1 MSVVF
6 TLMFG
11 LVLLIVMTQYFS
23 EQYQKRFIA
32 EQTTINVTTGQ
43 MIDSSLAH
51 RRDALVQFTK
61 LLISGNQLKSKDQLQ
76 VILDERIV
84 LHHMFNGGLLVMNA
98 QAEGLVDSPILP
110 GRAGTDYSDRPHV
123 QWVSQHLKPLIT
135 NPFLGRR
142 MQAPIFIVNS
152 PILSEQNQLLG
163 YMIGIISL
171 KHDPLLNQV
180 HDHFRAR
187 HDRSFIIDP
196 TQKLFVSSTDSQF
209 LFQPIEDWLDSSLI
223 DALMQQKSSGF
234 AFNMNG
240 EPIFYNA
247 HRLETV
253 DWILVSIRDESLIS
267 ATVSRVV
274 NNLLLIGL
282 LMFLIGLPLLYGLL
296 KSQLSPLRRAAE
308 YLKKQPDQPINLTQL
323 SNYPDEV
330 NQLIQAFNQ
339 AIYYQQAHQQKLEQA
354 RVEAERANQTKSRFL
369 AVMSH
374 EVRNPL
380 AAIMGLAEI
389 GVAVDSDAAKKQDC
403 LRKIYLTG
411 EGLKG
416 LLDDVL
422 DLSKIEEN
430 KLVIQPVPF
439 ALSGLVEQIES
450 QFLSLAQQKGLKF
463 KVKMD
468 DDLSAVYSGDRQ
480 RLLQVLNNL
489 LSNALKFTEKGSVT
503 VSIHRLVNTMA
514 QTVLP
519 SRQASEHGVCQVSE
533 WVAFSVRDTGIGMSE
548 EQKQKLFQ
556 PFQQGDDSISQFYG
570 GTGLGLAISQDL
582 VQLMG
587 GDQIGLEST
596 QHEGSHFFFSIPLG
610 VCTADQVQQALSHVK
625 LEKAYGCYNAT
636 LLLVEDV
643 EINRRVLADILTSA
657 GFDCYLAE
665 NGQEAID
672 IVNQQTID
680 LVLMDKQMPVMN
692 GFDATIELRRF
703 YPDLPIIG
711 ISADA
716 SDHDRYMAL
725 NVGMNV
731 FLPKPVNSR
740 VLVATICKLLET
752 HEQSID
758 STLEVPV
765 VSEESLILDFEIG
778 KPWLD
783 LAEAMRF
790 FDHKPRLLRKTLAE
804 FSQQIAFE
812 QFERLYRQVDA
823 EKDDLMISSERLY
836 KNWQK
841 LSKIIHQL
849 RGSCGLVGAT
859 ILFELLTLLEDDVR
873 HFQLS
878 NADYLDQ
885 WQHSLKQ
892 TLAAIDQVLET

>member
-1 MSVVF
+1 MSLVF

-11 LVLLIVMTQYFS
+11 LVLLVVMTQYFS
-23 EQYQKRFIA
+23 EQYQKRFTA
-32 EQTTINVTTGQ
+32 EQTAINVTTGQ
-43 MIDSSLAH
+43 MIDSSLSH
-51 RRDALVQFTK
+51 RRDALVQFSR
-61 LLISGNQLKSKDQLQ
+61 LLVANDQLKPKDQLQ
-76 VILDERIV
+76 AMLDERIV
-84 LHHMFNGGLLVMNA
+84 LHHMFNGGLLILDA
-98 QAEGLVDSPILP
+98 QAQGLVDSPIFP
-110 GRAGTDYSDRPHV
+110 GRVGTDYSDRPHI
-123 QWVSQHLKPLIT
+123 QWVSQHLQPLIT

-142 MQAPIFIVNS
+142 MQAPIFIINN

-163 YMIGIISL
+163 YMIGVISL
-171 KHDPLLNQV
+171 EQDPLLNQV

-209 LFQPIEDWLDSSLI
+209 LFQPIDHWLDSSLI
-223 DALMQQKSSGF
+223 DALMQNKTSGF
-234 AFNMNG
+234 ALNMNG
-240 EPIFYNA
+240 EPVFYSA
-247 HRLETV
+247 HPLQTV
-253 DWILVSIRDESLIS
+253 DWLLVSIKDENLIS
-267 ATVSRVV
+267 APVSRVV

-308 YLKKQPDQPINLTQL
+308 HLKNQPDQPINLNRL
-323 SNYPDEV
+323 SCHPDEV
-330 NQLIQAFNQ
+330 SQLIQAFNQ
-339 AIYYQQAHQQKLEQA
+339 AIYFQQAHQQKLEQA
-354 RVEAERANQTKSRFL
+354 KVDAERANQTKSRFL

-389 GVAVDSDAAKKQDC
+389 GVALDCDLAKKQDC

-411 EGLKG
+411 EGLKA

-422 DLSKIEEN
+422 DLSKIEEK

-439 ALSGLVEQIES
+439 ALSGLVEQMES
-450 QFLSLAQQKGLKF
+450 QYLSLAQQKGLQF
-463 KVKMD
+463 KVKID

-503 VSIHRLVNTMA
+503 VSIQRLANSMVQAALPAKGND
-514 QTVLP
+514 QTA
-519 SRQASEHGVCQVSE
+519 RQAVE
-533 WVAFSVRDTGIGMSE
+533 WVGFSVRDTGIGMSE
-548 EQKQKLFQ
+548 QQQPKLFQ

-587 GDQIGLEST
+587 GDQIGLESNLN
-596 QHEGSHFFFSIPLG
+596 EGSHFFFSIPLG
-610 VCTADQVQQALSHVK
+610 VCDAEQVQQALSHVK

-636 LLLVEDV
+636 VLLVEDV
-643 EINRRVLADILTSA
+643 EINRRVLADILTGA
-657 GFDCYLAE
+657 GFDCYVAE

-672 IVNQQTID
+672 IVNQQNID

-692 GFDATIELRRF
+692 GFDATIELRRH

-725 NVGMNV
+725 SAGMNE
-731 FLPKPVNSR
+731 FLAKPVNSR

-752 HEQSID
+752 QGQVADAMLDAQQASED
-758 STLEVPV
+758 SQT
-765 VSEESLILDFEIG
+765 LDFEIG

-783 LAEAMRF
+783 LAGAMRF
-790 FDHKPRLLRKTLAE
+790 FDHKPMLLRKTLDE
-804 FSQQIAFE
+804 FSQQQSLE
-812 QFERLYRQVDA
+812 QFERLYKQLFD
-823 EKDDLMISSERLY
+823 EKDDLTISSERLY
-836 KNWQK
+836 KKWQA
-841 LSKIIHQL
+841 LSRLIHQL
-849 RGSCGLVGAT
+849 RGSCGLVGAQ
-859 ILFELLTLLEDDVR
+859 ILFELLTLLENDVR
-873 HFQLS
+873 RFQLS
-878 NADYLDQ
+878 DADFFDQ
-885 WQHSLKQ
+885 WQYCLKQ
-892 TLAAIDQVLET
+892 TLVAIDQVLET